1 MRLFPLPI
9 QPPAPKLGNGL
20 RGKGSGKLDTLN
32 STGEPVHESAL
43 CKIERVVPL
52 VLTAT
57 GDGFAEA
64 ARDAWSNKG
73 HTALELCTAV
83 GLGAALAT
91 LQARANFPKLA
102 LELGTAAL
110 TAATVS
116 SITKQGMSGLR
127 AVGEA
132 WDSPLHLQENH
143 HEIKEYF
150 GGTLFHTALGFS
162 GGMAGASLGRG
173 IPVALN
179 ERAIL
184 RDMKNF
190 HAESAEHSV
199 RTATYSEL
207 TAKEMGLPFGLRRR
221 VYHAGLMHDAG
232 KLDMP
237 LEILGKT
244 DGKPFTPAQLEVL
257 HQHPVDTLARLKN
270 VGYKGELR
278 PVPEDA
284 SMHHEWMNGQGYPF
298 GLKGDQI
305 PIPARAIP
313 PADVFDAVT
322 AGRAYM
328 HGERMPLGQVK
339 SLMDGG
345 RGTHFD
351 PQALD
356 ALWRIRMDKALK
368 VMESGP
374 HRAPLTRPELNQ
386 FRQTTLGRMLDV
398 SNGLEATLQERTLA
412 AKLMEIYSRP
422 AI

>member
-1 MRLFPLPI
+1 M
-9 QPPAPKLGNGL
+9 
-20 RGKGSGKLDTLN
+20 DTLN
-32 STGEPVHESAL
+32 GTGEAVHESAL

-52 VLTAT
+52 VITAT
-57 GDGFAEA
+57 GDGFADA
-64 ARDAWSNKG
+64 ARDAWSHKG
-73 HTALELCTAV
+73 RTALEICAAAGV
-83 GLGAALAT
+83 GAALAT
-91 LQARANFPKLA
+91 IQARANFPKLA

-110 TAATVS
+110 GAATVS
-116 SITKQGMSGLR
+116 SISKQGMGGLR

-132 WDSPLHLQENH
+132 WESPLHLQQNKRD
-143 HEIKEYF
+143 IQEYF
-150 GGTLFHTALGFS
+150 GGTLFHTSLGFS
-162 GGMAGASLGRG
+162 AGMAGASLGRG
-173 IPVALN
+173 VPVALE

-184 RDMKNF
+184 RDMKSY
-190 HAESAEHSV
+190 HAESAEHSL
-199 RTATYSEL
+199 RTAKYSEL

-244 DGKPFTPAQLEVL
+244 DAKPFTPAQLEVL
-257 HQHPVDTLARLKN
+257 HQHPLDTLKRLKD

-284 SMHHEWMNGQGYPF
+284 SMHHEWVNGQGYPL
-298 GLKGDQI
+298 GLKSDQI
-305 PIPARAIP
+305 PVPARALP

-328 HGERMPLGQVK
+328 QGQRMPLEQVK

-356 ALWRIRMDKALK
+356 ALWRIPMDKALR

-374 HRAPLTRPELNQ
+374 HRTPLTRSELWQ
-386 FRQTTLGRMLDV
+386 FRQTSLGRMLDV
-398 SNGLEATLQERTLA
+398 TNGLEATLQEKTLA
-412 AKLMEIYSRP
+412 AKLIEIYTRP